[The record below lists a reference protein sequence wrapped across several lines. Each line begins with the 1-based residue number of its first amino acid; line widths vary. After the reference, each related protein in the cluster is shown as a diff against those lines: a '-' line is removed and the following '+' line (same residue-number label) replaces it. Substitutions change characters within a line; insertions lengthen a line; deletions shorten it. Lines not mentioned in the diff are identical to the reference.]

1 MRNLGAKSTVMNKR
15 SEAVWKQATNLVGS
29 GDSPEVRHVLHG
41 THRES
46 PVDQPVVDEH
56 VCDTKQSNP

>member
-1 MRNLGAKSTVMNKR
+1 MNKR